1 MKKTLISIGVTVIYA
16 LVAYWFMLP
25 AINLRSKEFYFYLI
39 TICAVYLILSLI
51 FKGQRVINDSIS
63 QKKVNLSGFR
73 SSHLVTKIL
82 LGVIAVCVV
91 VLAGGTLISAEFFH
105 ASAYQK
111 LMPVD
116 ERDFTEDIS
125 QISVKDVP
133 VVDRDSAVRLGN
145 RKLGEL
151 VEFVSQFEVDEST
164 YSYTQINYNGVPTR
178 VAPLMYGDLIK
189 WFNNQS
195 EGIPGYISVNM
206 TTQDVTLHRLDEG
219 IKYSPGELF
228 LRKLERH
235 LRFSYPTLIFD
246 DNYVFEIDDEG
257 NPYWICPV
265 VKYRIGLFGGKDIQG
280 VVIVDAQDGSSQ
292 YYDAADIPQWV
303 DQAFSSD
310 IAIAQIDYWGEYKR
324 GFWNTIF
331 GQKEMSHTSEGYNYL
346 AQDDDIWL
354 YTGLTSVDE
363 KRSTVQHR
371 FCARQF
377 KDERGKILSVS
388 GATEYSAMASAE
400 GQVQHLNYR
409 ATFPILLNVANQPTY
424 FLSLK
429 DNAGLVKQFAFI
441 NVERYQE
448 VAIGSTINE
457 AYSQYLEMSAD
468 DAQISVDTEDLRTL
482 EAVVT
487 SISTAVIE
495 GNTHYYIQ
503 VENSDHIFTASIQN
517 DNILAVIKA
526 GDTISIKYID
536 SDSQFIELNEI
547 ELVNQA

>member
-354 YTGLTSVDE
+354 YTGLTSVGSDQSNIGFVLVNLRTKE
-363 KRSTVQHR
+363 
-371 FCARQF
+371 ARYYP
-377 KDERGKILSVS
+377 VS

-503 VENSDHIFTASIQN
+503 VENSDHIFTASIQT

-536 SDSQFIELNEI
+536 SDSRFIELNEI

>member
-354 YTGLTSVDE
+354 YTGLTSVGSDQSNIGFVLVNLRTKE
-363 KRSTVQHR
+363 
-371 FCARQF
+371 ARYYP
-377 KDERGKILSVS
+377 VS

-536 SDSQFIELNEI
+536 SDSRFIELNEI

>member
-354 YTGLTSVDE
+354 YTGLTSVGSDQSNIGFVLVNLRTKE
-363 KRSTVQHR
+363 
-371 FCARQF
+371 ARYYP
-377 KDERGKILSVS
+377 VS

-487 SISTAVIE
+487 SVSTAVIE

>member
-354 YTGLTSVDE
+354 YTGLTSVGSDQSNIGFVLVNLRTKE
-363 KRSTVQHR
+363 
-371 FCARQF
+371 ARYYP
-377 KDERGKILSVS
+377 VS

-468 DAQISVDTEDLRTL
+468 DAQISVDTEDLKTL

-503 VENSDHIFTASIQN
+503 VENSDHIFTASIQT

-536 SDSQFIELNEI
+536 SDSRFIELNEI